1 MKILNLGPRI
11 SKNCDHQKYPFGMWK
26 WTESWGV
33 MIEEEKE
40 KTTVG
45 NWGKYWKG
53 KIDTAWI
60 LNQY

>member
-40 KTTVG
+40 KTTVEIEE
-45 NWGKYWKG
+45 NTGKEK
-53 KIDTAWI
+53 
-60 LNQY
+60 